1 MREIPLFEYGVA
13 QWLAEPDA
21 AFDAFLEGYR
31 FHRRRLRASSFV
43 IYKGMFVRL
52 REWAQ
57 QQGLSLFE
65 VKETAIEQFLVSRK
79 LAAETRH
86 RYLLLFTTLFEH
98 LAQIRAGEAQQT
110 PLITENPA
118 RALLLER
125 EAPSRDDPD
134 YLNETE
140 IRRFID
146 ALPTGSDWKTVR
158 DRAMALLLL
167 SAGLRSS
174 ELLALKIKDLES
186 KSGELLGVWV
196 PAHKPRPARHVPIQA
211 WARSYIEAWMLERE
225 ALSSGVAPS
234 LRVKEQRLAGPL
246 LFPSTLAGGQFKPV
260 KLFRLVKTALD
271 KAKIVKRYE
280 GPALLR
286 NSCGAIWLQKHEP
299 LQVSLW
305 LGHATVRTTELL
317 LPSDRRTM
325 QPRAKPSLRY

>member
-305 LGHATVRTTELL
+305 LGHATVRTTESL
-317 LPSDRRTM
+317 LPSDRRTS
-325 QPRAKPSLRY
+325 QPRAKPSLR

>member
-13 QWLAEPDA
+13 QWLAEHDA

-186 KSGELLGVWV
+186 RSGELHGVWV

-211 WARSYIEAWMLERE
+211 WARPYIEAWMLERE

-246 LFPSTLAGGQFKPV
+246 LFPSTLAGAQFKPV

-271 KAKIVKRYE
+271 KAKIAKRYE

-286 NSCGAIWLQKHEP
+286 NSCGAIWLQNHEP

-317 LPSDRRTM
+317 LPSDRRTS
-325 QPRAKPSLRY
+325 QPRAKPSLR

>member
-1 MREIPLFEYGVA
+1 MCEVPLFEYGIA

-31 FHRRRLRASSFV
+31 FQRRRLRASSFV

-65 VKETAIEQFLVSRK
+65 IKEVNIEQFLVGRN
-79 LAAETRH
+79 LGAETRH

-98 LAQIRAGEAQQT
+98 LAQVRAGESQQT
-110 PLITENPA
+110 PLITGNPA
-118 RALLLER
+118 RLLLIER

-140 IRRFID
+140 IGRFID
-146 ALPTGSDWKTVR
+146 ALPAGSDWRVVR

-167 SAGLRSS
+167 GAGLRSG
-174 ELLALKIKDLES
+174 ELIPLRIKDLEF
-186 KSGELLGVWV
+186 KSGELHGVWV
-196 PAHKPRPARHVPIQA
+196 PAHKPRPARYVPIQT
-211 WARSYIEAWMLERE
+211 WARPCIEAWLLARE
-225 ALSSGVAPS
+225 ALSGGIAPS
-234 LRVKEQRLAGPL
+234 TGVKEQRLAGPL
-246 LFPSTLAGGQFKPV
+246 LFPSNLAGAQFKPV

-271 KAKIVKRYE
+271 KAKVIKRYE

-305 LGHATVRTTELL
+305 LGHATVRTTEML
-317 LPSDRRTM
+317 LPSDRRTTR
-325 QPRAKPSLRY
+325 PKPNRP